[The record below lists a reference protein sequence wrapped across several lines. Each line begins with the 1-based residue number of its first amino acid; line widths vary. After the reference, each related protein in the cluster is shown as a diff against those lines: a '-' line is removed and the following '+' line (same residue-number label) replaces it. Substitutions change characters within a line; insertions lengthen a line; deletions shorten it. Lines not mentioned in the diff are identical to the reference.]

1 MTRLV
6 TSDHPVT
13 SKLEYINS
21 GSILFVTQNDSVLL
35 VVEHV
40 VVDSDTF
47 MHLWYLTSNSFEP
60 SINWGACTRKNR
72 VKYKSRE
79 ECEVKREIT
88 DLNF

>member
-6 TSDHPVT
+6 TSDRPVT
-13 SKLEYINS
+13 SKLEYITGNS

-79 ECEVKREIT
+79 VK
-88 DLNF
+88 NAK

>member
-6 TSDHPVT
+6 TNDHPVT
-13 SKLEYINS
+13 SKYINS

-35 VVEHV
+35 VVKHV
-40 VVDSDTF
+40 VVDSDTL

-72 VKYKSRE
+72 VKYKSVRE
-79 ECEVKREIT
+79 ECEVKREMT
-88 DLNF
+88 DLNL

>member
-1 MTRLV
+1 MTRPV
-6 TSDHPVT
+6 TSDHPVM
-13 SKLEYINS
+13 SKYINS
-21 GSILFVTQNDSVLL
+21 SSILFVTQNDSVLS

-47 MHLWYLTSNSFEP
+47 MHLWYPTSNYVAP

-72 VKYKSRE
+72 VKYKSVRE

-88 DLNF
+88 DLNL